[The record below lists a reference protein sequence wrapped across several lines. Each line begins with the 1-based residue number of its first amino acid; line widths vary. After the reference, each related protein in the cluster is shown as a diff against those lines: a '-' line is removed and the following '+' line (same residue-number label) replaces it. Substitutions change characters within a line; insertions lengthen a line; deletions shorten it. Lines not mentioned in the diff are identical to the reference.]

1 MNTLAIKIHYDNR
14 PNLTN
19 SLKYSMP
26 PKAEDYAEFFNAGVR
41 NNTGLGFHEC
51 LNFYRTSDGKCR
63 IYLPPT
69 TAEKLSK
76 RIGERVNLVWVIYSN
91 EKNCKYAEHIVGVHK
106 NALILA
112 NDSSLQRPDFPEIEG
127 KVPEGI
133 DKELF
138 YHAEADAE
146 DSILFSEPI
155 PFKLKRYFPNL
166 KTWGYGFR
174 YMDEDKFH
182 LILDDRA
189 ESIGNTSSFLEKEEK
204 LRLQGRCPIPDKELG
219 RQGEEFIFCKEVEFL
234 KEHGMDAS
242 GVEWVAARYPQSPFD
257 IKTLR
262 FLDGVPVTHYL
273 EVKSTK
279 SMKVPNIYISR
290 REIEFAEIQGNRHN
304 VVIYDAEARTAKY
317 YNLDQIRRLFDLQPV
332 EYKLKVKKKIQK

>member
-1 MNTLAIKIHYDNR
+1 MKTLAIKIHYDNR

-26 PKAEDYAEFFNAGVR
+26 PKAEDCADFFNEGLR

-51 LNFYRTSDGKCR
+51 LNFYRTSDDKCR
-63 IYLPPT
+63 IYLPST

-76 RIGERVNLVWVIYSN
+76 RIGERVNLVWVIYGN
-91 EKNCKYAEHIVGVHK
+91 EQNCKYAEHIIGVHK
-106 NALILA
+106 NAMILT
-112 NDSSLQRPDFPEIEG
+112 SGESLQRSDFPEIEG
-127 KVPEGI
+127 DVPKGI
-133 DKELF
+133 GKALF
-138 YHAEADAE
+138 YHAEADAD

-155 PFKLKRYFPNL
+155 PFKLKRYLPNL
-166 KTWGYGFR
+166 KTWGNGFR
-174 YMDEDKFH
+174 YMDEDKFR

-189 ESIGNTSSFLEKEEK
+189 KRIGNTSSFLQKEEK
-204 LRLQGRCPIPDKELG
+204 IRLQNHCSIPDKELG
-219 RQGEEFIFCKEVEFL
+219 RQGEEYVYRQEVAFL

-242 GVEWVAARYPQSPFD
+242 SVEWVAARYPQSPFD

-279 SMKVPNIYISR
+279 SMKTPNIYISR
-290 REIEFAEIQGNRHN
+290 REINFAEIQGNSHS
-304 VVIYDAEARTAKY
+304 VVIYDAETQSAKY
-317 YNLDQIRRLFDLQPV
+317 YNLDQIRSMFNLQPV
-332 EYKLKVKKKIQK
+332 EYKLKLKRK